1 MSARLRR
8 LFDPNWYRYLRYR
21 LGPDKL
27 VAAGVFA
34 LALLAIGGALTVRAL
49 VGGTANAAATFVPLT
64 TTVMQRVKVVEHG
77 KTVYKRVPVVKRI
90 YAQPVTVQQTRT
102 IQTPAGT
109 RVVTDQV
116 VRYRPVYRKQVVL
129 VHGKPVTVSH
139 VVTNTRMLTNTQML
153 TVTNEHTNTVVNEQT
168 VSQTQTVN
176 QTVNQTVT
184 SVRTQTLP
192 AETVTG
198 PTHTETQV
206 VTTTV
211 QSTVTVAPPPVTV
224 TVTVP
229 GSGGGGGGG

>member
-1 MSARLRR
+1 MRR

-21 LGPDKL
+21 HGPDKL
-27 VAAGVFA
+27 VAGGLFV

-49 VGGTANAAATFVPLT
+49 VGSTDSAAATFVPLT
-64 TTVMQRVKVVEHG
+64 TTVLQRVKVVEHG

-90 YAQPVTVQQTRT
+90 YAKPVTVQQTRT
-102 IQTPAGT
+102 MQTPGGT

-129 VHGKPVTVSH
+129 VHGRPVTVSH
-139 VVTNTRMLTNTQML
+139 VVTDTRSLTNTQML
-153 TVTNEHTNTVVNEQT
+153 TVTNEHTNTVVNE
-168 VSQTQTVN
+168 

-198 PTHTETQV
+198 PTRTETQV

-211 QSTVTVAPPPVTV
+211 PSTVTVAPPPVTV
-224 TVTVP
+224 TVTVT
-229 GSGGGGGGG
+229 GD